1 MVTRKR
7 LSKCAMPKACR
18 GGPVS
23 APKSGQT
30 LGSAP
35 TSSLHNCRLKPF
47 SQRLFLHL
55 MVVFLFITVCHAP
68 SSAQGTDADSLI
80 NKALKLSGVTG
91 PLDKLGG
98 AILSAIPGD
107 AFPDA
112 KMRNEVAAYVKKE
125 AGKEA
130 LLSIVRAAVREDF
143 DKESIERV
151 IGFYDS
157 KVGRKIGHLQEAS
170 LDPTLLKSIREGRKI
185 ASSLEEP
192 RLSLLRRIIKAEG
205 VSDFNGTLLRSVIRG
220 LVDGSPA
227 EGPGLATSAEAV
239 QEKINI
245 MENAIR
251 SGQNRTEDVALVA
264 FAYTFRSV
272 DDKELEALASYHET
286 PHAAW
291 FRSAVQKGFDR
302 AVYQT
307 ARSLGEAV
315 TRWRKLPPQ
324 GDPVS
329 VPSDQ
334 APETRVGGN
343 G

>member
-1 MVTRKR
+1 M
-7 LSKCAMPKACR
+7 CE
-18 GGPVS
+18 
-23 APKSGQT
+23 PKSGRT
-30 LGSAP
+30 RGSAP
-35 TSSLHNCRLKPF
+35 TPSLHHCWLKLQ
-47 SQRLFLHL
+47 SQCVFLYM
-55 MVVFLFITVCHAP
+55 MVVFLLITVCHSS
-68 SSAQGTDADSLI
+68 SSAQGTEADPLI
-80 NKALKLSGVTG
+80 NKALKLSGVIG
-91 PLDKLGG
+91 PLEKLGG

-107 AFPDA
+107 AFPDV

-125 AGKEA
+125 AGKEV

-151 IGFYDS
+151 ISFYDS
-157 KVGRKIGHLQEAS
+157 KVGRKIGHLQETS
-170 LDPTLLKSIREGRKI
+170 LDPALLKGIREGRKI

-205 VSDFNGTLLRSVIRG
+205 VSELNGTLLRSVIRG

-227 EGPGLATSAEAV
+227 EAPGLATSAEAV
-239 QEKINI
+239 QKKINI

-251 SGQNRTEDVALVA
+251 SGQNSTEDVALVA

-272 DDKELEALASYHET
+272 DDKELEELASYHET

-302 AVYQT
+302 AVYHT
-307 ARSLGEAV
+307 ARSLGEGV
-315 TRWRKLPPQ
+315 TRWRNLPPQ
-324 GDPVS
+324 GGPVS
-329 VPSDQ
+329 IPSDQ
-334 APETRVGGN
+334 GPETRGGGN

>member
-1 MVTRKR
+1 MFFRK
-7 LSKCAMPKACR
+7 
-18 GGPVS
+18 
-23 APKSGQT
+23 
-30 LGSAP
+30 GSSI
-35 TSSLHNCRLKPF
+35 T
-47 SQRLFLHL
+47 
-55 MVVFLFITVCHAP
+55 VVFLLIVLCSAT
-68 SSAQGTDADSLI
+68 SGAQGTEADVLI
-80 NKALKLSGVTG
+80 NKALKLSGVAG
-91 PLDKLGG
+91 SLEKLGG

-125 AGKEA
+125 AGKEE

-143 DKESIERV
+143 DKENIERV
-151 IGFYDS
+151 ISFYDS
-157 KVGRKIGHLQEAS
+157 KIGRKIGHLQETS
-170 LDPTLLKSIREGRKI
+170 LDPALLKGIREGRKI

-192 RLSLLRRIIKAEG
+192 RLGLLRKIMKAEE
-205 VSDFNGTLLRSVIRG
+205 VLELNGTLLSSVIRG

-227 EGPGLATSAEAV
+227 EAPGLATATEAV

-251 SGQNRTEDVALVA
+251 SDQNRTEDVALVA
-264 FAYTFRSV
+264 FAYTLRSV
-272 DDKELEALASYHET
+272 DDKELEELASYLET

-324 GDPVS
+324 GGPVS

-334 APETRVGGN
+334 GPETRGG
-343 G
+343 GMASKHSHKKSVEP

>member
-1 MVTRKR
+1 M
-7 LSKCAMPKACR
+7 CE
-18 GGPVS
+18 
-23 APKSGQT
+23 PKSGRT
-30 LGSAP
+30 RGSAP
-35 TSSLHNCRLKPF
+35 TPSLHHCRLKLQ
-47 SQRLFLHL
+47 SQCVFLYM
-55 MVVFLFITVCHAP
+55 MVVFLLINVCHSS
-68 SSAQGTDADSLI
+68 SSAQGTEADPLI
-80 NKALKLSGVTG
+80 NKALKLSGVIG
-91 PLDKLGG
+91 PLEKLGG

-107 AFPDA
+107 AFPDV

-125 AGKEA
+125 AGKEV

-151 IGFYDS
+151 ISFYDS
-157 KVGRKIGHLQEAS
+157 KVGRKIGHLQETS
-170 LDPTLLKSIREGRKI
+170 LDPALLKGIREGRKI

-205 VSDFNGTLLRSVIRG
+205 VSELNGTLLRSVIRG

-227 EGPGLATSAEAV
+227 EAPGLATSAEAV
-239 QEKINI
+239 QKKINI

-251 SGQNRTEDVALVA
+251 SGQNSTEDVALVA

-272 DDKELEALASYHET
+272 DDKELEELASYHET

-302 AVYQT
+302 AVYHT
-307 ARSLGEAV
+307 ARSLGEGV
-315 TRWRKLPPQ
+315 TRWRNLPPQ
-324 GDPVS
+324 GGPVS
-329 VPSDQ
+329 IPSDQ
-334 APETRVGGN
+334 GPETRGGGN

>member
-7 LSKCAMPKACR
+7 LSKCAMPKVCR
-18 GGPVS
+18 GGPVR

-30 LGSAP
+30 LGCVP
-35 TSSLHNCRLKPF
+35 TSSLHHCPLKPL
-47 SQRLFLHL
+47 SQR
-55 MVVFLFITVCHAP
+55 VFLYLMAAFLLITVCHAP
-68 SSAQGTDADSLI
+68 SSAQGTEADPLI

-91 PLDKLGG
+91 PLEKLGG

-107 AFPDA
+107 AFPDV

-143 DKESIERV
+143 DKKSIEKV
-151 IGFYDS
+151 ISFYDS

-170 LDPTLLKSIREGRKI
+170 LDPALLKGIREGRKI

-192 RLSLLRRIIKAEG
+192 RLRLLRRIMKAEG
-205 VSDFNGTLLRSVIRG
+205 VSELNGTLLRSVIRG

-227 EGPGLATSAEAV
+227 EDPGLATSAEAV
-239 QEKINI
+239 QKKINI

-272 DDKELEALASYHET
+272 DDKELEELASYHET

-291 FRSAVQKGFDR
+291 FRSAVQKGLDR

-315 TRWRKLPPQ
+315 TQWRKLPPQ

-334 APETRVGGN
+334 GPKTQGGGN

>member
-1 MVTRKR
+1 VCVR
-7 LSKCAMPKACR
+7 
-18 GGPVS
+18 
-23 APKSGQT
+23 KSGHT
-30 LGSAP
+30 RWSALTP
-35 TSSLHNCRLKPF
+35 NAHRCRLRTH
-47 SQRLFLHL
+47 SQSFFLY
-55 MVVFLFITVCHAP
+55 MVVVFFLISVCHAP
-68 SSAQGTDADSLI
+68 SSAQGTEADSLI
-80 NKALKLSGVTG
+80 NKALKSSGVTG

-107 AFPDA
+107 AFPDV

-125 AGKEA
+125 AGKEV

-151 IGFYDS
+151 ISFYDS
-157 KVGRKIGHLQEAS
+157 KVGRKIGHLQEDS
-170 LDPTLLKSIREGRKI
+170 LDPALLKGIREGRKI

-192 RLSLLRRIIKAEG
+192 RLSLLRRIMKAEG
-205 VSDFNGTLLRSVIRG
+205 VSELNGTLLRSVIRG
-220 LVDGSPA
+220 LVDGSPP
-227 EGPGLATSAEAV
+227 EDPGLATSAEAD
-239 QEKINI
+239 QKKINI

-251 SGQNRTEDVALVA
+251 SGQNRTDDVALVA

-272 DDKELEALASYHET
+272 DDKELEVLASYHET
-286 PHAAW
+286 SHAAW

-307 ARSLGEAV
+307 ARALGEAV
-315 TRWRKLPPQ
+315 TRWRSLPPQ
-324 GDPVS
+324 GGPVR

-334 APETRVGGN
+334 GPVAPSGGN

>member
-1 MVTRKR
+1 MVTCKR
-7 LSKCAMPKACR
+7 LTNCHAESACKCASAC
-18 GGPVS
+18 
-23 APKSGQT
+23 APKSAKT
-30 LGSAP
+30 HGSAATP
-35 TSSLHNCRLKPF
+35 GFRYCREKDLSF
-47 SQRLFLHL
+47 FVLITM
-55 MVVFLFITVCHAP
+55 MVVFLLITVCHTP
-68 SSAQGTDADSLI
+68 SSAQGTEADPLI

-91 PLDKLGG
+91 TLDKLGG

-107 AFPDA
+107 AFPDV

-125 AGKEA
+125 AGKEV
-130 LLSIVRAAVREDF
+130 LLSIVRAAVREDL
-143 DKESIERV
+143 DKESIEKV
-151 IGFYDS
+151 IGFYES
-157 KVGRKIGHLQEAS
+157 KVGRKVGHLQDAS
-170 LDPTLLKSIREGRKI
+170 LDPALLKGIREGRKI

-192 RLSLLRRIIKAEG
+192 RLNSLRRIIKAER
-205 VSDFNGTLLRSVIRG
+205 VAELNGTLLKSVIQG

-227 EGPGLATSAEAV
+227 EGLGPAAPGEAV
-239 QEKINI
+239 QQKINI

-251 SGQNRTEDVALVA
+251 SDQNRTEDVALVA

-272 DDKELEALASYHET
+272 DDKELEELASYHES

-302 AVYQT
+302 AAYKT

-315 TRWRKLPPQ
+315 TRWRNLLPQ
-324 GDPVS
+324 GGPVT

-334 APETRVGGN
+334 GPEKRSGGN

>member
-1 MVTRKR
+1 VY
-7 LSKCAMPKACR
+7 
-18 GGPVS
+18 
-23 APKSGQT
+23 
-30 LGSAP
+30 
-35 TSSLHNCRLKPF
+35 
-47 SQRLFLHL
+47 
-55 MVVFLFITVCHAP
+55 
-68 SSAQGTDADSLI
+68 
-80 NKALKLSGVTG
+80 
-91 PLDKLGG
+91 
-98 AILSAIPGD
+98 
-107 AFPDA
+107 A
-112 KMRNEVAAYVKKE
+112 K
-125 AGKEA
+125 
-130 LLSIVRAAVREDF
+130 
-143 DKESIERV
+143 
-151 IGFYDS
+151 
-157 KVGRKIGHLQEAS
+157 
-170 LDPTLLKSIREGRKI
+170 
-185 ASSLEEP
+185 
-192 RLSLLRRIIKAEG
+192 
-205 VSDFNGTLLRSVIRG
+205 

-227 EGPGLATSAEAV
+227 DGWGLPWEAV

-302 AVYQT
+302 AVEQT

-324 GDPVS
+324 GGPVS

-334 APETRVGGN
+334 VPETRSGGN

>member
-1 MVTRKR
+1 VTRKR
-7 LSKCAMPKACR
+7 LSECAMPKACR
-18 GGPVS
+18 GGPVCAS
-23 APKSGQT
+23 KSGQT
-30 LGSAP
+30 RGSASP
-35 TSSLHNCRLKPF
+35 SLRHCRLKPH
-47 SQRLFLHL
+47 SQCVYLYM
-55 MVVFLFITVCHAP
+55 MVVFLLITVCHAP
-68 SSAQGTDADSLI
+68 SSAQGTEADPLI

-91 PLDKLGG
+91 PLEKLGG

-107 AFPDA
+107 AFPDM

-143 DKESIERV
+143 DKESIEKV
-151 IGFYDS
+151 ISFYDS
-157 KVGRKIGHLQEAS
+157 KVGRKIGRLQEAS
-170 LDPTLLKSIREGRKI
+170 LDPGLLKNIREGRKI

-192 RLSLLRRIIKAEG
+192 RLSLLRRIMKTEG
-205 VSDFNGTLLRSVIRG
+205 VSELNGTLLRSVIRG
-220 LVDGSPA
+220 FVDGSPA
-227 EGPGLATSAEAV
+227 EDPGLATSAEAV
-239 QEKINI
+239 QKKINI
-245 MENAIR
+245 MEKAIQ

-272 DDKELEALASYHET
+272 DDKELEELAAYQET
-286 PHAAW
+286 PQAAW

-315 TRWRKLPPQ
+315 TRWRNLPPQ
-324 GDPVS
+324 GGPVS
-329 VPSDQ
+329 VPSDKG
-334 APETRVGGN
+334 PETRGGGN